1 MDHPHVL
8 ATSRNRPKVTTKKN
22 HCHAFFIQIA
32 SMSQS
37 LLFILSLPLFGW
49 YLHGQLLLRMGLF
62 HSFPLIHSGTKAKSG
77 TAELYTTTRRTKR
90 RSWKEKLE
98 RRWERGD
105 EEITKESNRN
115 ENKDHVVRNMC
126 PPMSWSRARSRS
138 SSLDNALR
146 KNAWERAHSS
156 AEIERH
162 SNRYLGQILRENS
175 TVNDIWGRFCQFCRV
190 I

>member
-1 MDHPHVL
+1 
-8 ATSRNRPKVTTKKN
+8 
-22 HCHAFFIQIA
+22 
-32 SMSQS
+32 MSQS

-62 HSFPLIHSGTKAKSG
+62 HSFSLIHSGTKAKSG

-115 ENKDHVVRNMC
+115 ENKDHVVRNMR

-138 SSLDNALR
+138 SPFDNALR
-146 KNAWERAHSS
+146 KNAWERAHPS

-162 SNRYLGQILRENS
+162 RNRYLGQILRENG